1 MFHFGLQVLE
11 LVVLCEVDPDLRVV
25 ELSLG
30 FPLVVLSFAVVY
42 IVSLLLLHLGVG
54 LELLRPLVD
63 DVEVFLEQLLVR
75 NLTVENYLAPEL

>member
-11 LVVLCEVDPDLRVV
+11 LVVLREVGPDLRVV

-30 FPLVVLSFAVVY
+30 FSLVVLSFAVVY
-42 IVSLLLLHLGVG
+42 IVSLLLLHLRVG